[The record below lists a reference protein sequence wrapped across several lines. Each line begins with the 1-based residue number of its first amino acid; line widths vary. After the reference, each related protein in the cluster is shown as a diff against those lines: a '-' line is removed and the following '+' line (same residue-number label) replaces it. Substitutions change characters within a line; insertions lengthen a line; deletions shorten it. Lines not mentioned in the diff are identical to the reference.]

1 MEKHFALILG
11 ARPNFVKAASLLK
24 KAKDYPQFRFTLIHT
39 GQHFDDEMSKVFF
52 EQFGMPKPDIHL
64 DMDKEGLGDTLHKLI
79 QIFSE
84 AKFDACLV
92 VGDVNSTLLGTLAA
106 VKNNIPVCHIEAG
119 LRSYDK
125 RMPEEQNRIMVDHL
139 ASLLFTSEEA
149 GNTNLVK
156 EGISEGRIHLV
167 GNIMIET
174 LEVFGDLVDQSKI
187 LTHLDLDTKDFF
199 VSTVHRKE
207 NTDTKEKLEKL
218 LNILAQLGKTKTV
231 VFPLHPGTKAKIKTY
246 GLDGLLNN
254 VKIVEPLSYF
264 DFVKL
269 MKESAGV
276 ITDSG
281 GIQEETSHLGIPC
294 VTLRDNTERP
304 STIELGSNKLFNVD
318 SPDIKAMLEHL
329 GKSFQAQQI
338 PLWDKKV
345 SSRIFK
351 VLETIKYGQEK

>member
-1 MEKHFALILG
+1 MKKHFALILG

-24 KAKDYPQFRFTLIHT
+24 KAKDYPQFQFTLIHT
-39 GQHFDDEMSKVFF
+39 GQHFDDAMSKVFF
-52 EQFGMPKPDIHL
+52 DQFGMPKPDIHL
-64 DMDKEGLGDTLHKLI
+64 DMDKEGMGETLNKLI
-79 QIFSE
+79 KIFSE
-84 AKFDACLV
+84 NRFDACLV

-106 VKNNIPVCHIEAG
+106 VKNNISVCHIEAG

-149 GNTNLVK
+149 GNTNLFK
-156 EGISEGRIHLV
+156 EGVSKDKIHLV

-174 LEVFGDLVDQSKI
+174 LEVFEDLIDASEVLNKI
-187 LTHLDLDTKDFF
+187 NLEAKSFF

-218 LNILAQLGKTKTV
+218 LKILAELGKTKIV
-231 VFPLHPGTKAKIKTY
+231 VFPLHPGTKSKIKNY
-246 GLDGLLNN
+246 GLDSLLDNI
-254 VKIVEPLSYF
+254 KIVEPLSYF

-304 STIELGSNKLFNVD
+304 STIELGSNKLFEVD
-318 SPDIKAMLEHL
+318 SPDSQKMLEHL
-329 GKSFQAQQI
+329 SKSFKAKQI
-338 PLWDKKV
+338 PLWDKEV
-345 SSRIFK
+345 STRIFE
-351 VLETIKYGQEK
+351 VLKNI